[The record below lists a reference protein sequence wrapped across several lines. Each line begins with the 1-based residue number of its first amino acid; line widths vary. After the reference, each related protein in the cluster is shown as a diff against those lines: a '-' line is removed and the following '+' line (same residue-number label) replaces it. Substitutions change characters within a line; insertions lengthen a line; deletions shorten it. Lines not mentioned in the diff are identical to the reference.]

1 MVSAIRLV
9 MLLLVAVLAAASVSF
24 IFLPYETFT
33 ELIFRGYGQPE
44 KLARFRQTL
53 LTPARFALLR
63 YASLPLTV
71 LSVAI
76 VVVAWRR
83 VPFFATATQAGLART
98 ASAIRGLWRR
108 TSQTERLAV
117 GLLFAAVLTS
127 RFYFLFRLPLHVDER
142 FTYLYFVSKGWAVSA
157 AYYPN
162 PNNHILFSLLCNIS
176 DAFLASPL
184 LVLRLPSLL
193 FGMAALAGFWLS
205 ARYCFSFG
213 VAIFATALLAFT
225 PVVFGYGI
233 QGRGYSLLLGW
244 TIAACFGLVKIVSLP
259 VRQAGRQ
266 NAKPLYATLFV
277 ASSIL
282 GFYTVPVFLYPF
294 AGMCVY
300 AVLCFSWKRKYLPL
314 ANFLFLAALVAVG
327 VFVLYLPVFVFNGW
341 HSVSGNA
348 WVAPLPWL
356 DFKKNIAPN
365 LAACSRTLWHDSPF
379 SWCITLAFSLIA
391 MFVVLSRKSPS
402 IEKHWLALYLC
413 CLWVVVPVVLV
424 QKILLYGRVLVYVF
438 PLQWLAFALL
448 ARRFGPHQM
457 RGFQL
462 FKRYYFVIAFIMVL
476 GYAGFC
482 LTDFRQLSSPQG
494 RGIYNSL
501 DGVSNWL
508 YEHRADRIFVQYYEY
523 GLCIRFAYETNAR
536 AIELDVGADRFLARK
551 KYNFVVVHQSN
562 RFPGGLPAADYRL
575 VYDDGQAQVF
585 ELKK

>member
-1 MVSAIRLV
+1 MVSVIRLV
-9 MLLLVAVLAAASVSF
+9 MLLLAAVLAAVSISF
-24 IFLPYETFT
+24 LFLPYETFT

-44 KLARFRQTL
+44 KLARFRQML
-53 LTPARFALLR
+53 LTPERFALVR
-63 YASLPLTV
+63 HASLPLAV
-71 LSVAI
+71 LAVAI

-83 VPFFATATQAGLART
+83 VPFFVMATQAGSART

-117 GLLFAAVLTS
+117 GLLFAAVLAS
-127 RFYFLFRLPLHVDER
+127 RLYFLFRLPLHVDER
-142 FTYLYFVSKGWAVSA
+142 FTYLYFVRKGWAVSA

-205 ARYCFSFG
+205 ARYYFSFG

-233 QGRGYSLLLGW
+233 QGRGYGLMLGW
-244 TIAACFGLVKIVSLP
+244 TIVACFSLVKIVSL
-259 VRQAGRQ
+259 Q
-266 NAKPLYATLFV
+266 NTKPLYATIFV
-277 ASSIL
+277 TSSIL

-300 AVLCFSWKRKYLPL
+300 TVLYFSWKRKYLPL

-327 VFVLYLPVFVFNGW
+327 VFVLYLPVCVFNGW

-365 LAACSRTLWHDSPF
+365 LADCSRTLWHDSPF

-391 MFVVLSRKSPS
+391 VFVVLSRKIPS

-448 ARRFGPHQM
+448 ARRFG
-457 RGFQL
+457 L
-462 FKRYYFVIAFIMVL
+462 FKRYYSAIALIAVF

-536 AIELDVGADRFLARK
+536 AIELDVGMDRFLARK

-575 VYDDGQAQVF
+575 VYDDGQARVF

>member
-1 MVSAIRLV
+1 MVFVIRLAV
-9 MLLLVAVLAAASVSF
+9 LFFVAVLLAASISVF
-24 IFLPYETFT
+24 VFPYETFT
-33 ELIFRGYGQPE
+33 ELVFRGYRQPE
-44 KLARFRQTL
+44 KLANFRQML
-53 LTPARFALLR
+53 LTPQRFVLVR
-63 YASLPLTV
+63 CGSLFLTV

-76 VVVAWRR
+76 VVVIWRR
-83 VPFFATATQAGLART
+83 VPAFVRKTKAGSIRI
-98 ASAIRGLWRR
+98 ASAIHGLWRR

-117 GLLFAAVLTS
+117 GLLFAAVFAS
-127 RFYFLFRLPLHVDER
+127 RFYFVFRLPLHVDER

-205 ARYCFSFG
+205 ARYYFSFG

-233 QGRGYSLLLGW
+233 QGRGYGLLLCW
-244 TIAACFGLVKIVSLP
+244 TVAACFSLVKIVS
-259 VRQAGRQ
+259 RQ
-266 NAKPLYATLFV
+266 NTKPLYATIFV
-277 ASSIL
+277 TGSVL

-300 AVLCFSWKRKYLPL
+300 SVLYFSWKRKFLPL
-314 ANFLFLAALVAVG
+314 TNFLFLAALVAVG
-327 VFVLYLPVFVFNGW
+327 VFALYLPVFVFNGW
-341 HSVSGNA
+341 HSVSGNG
-348 WVAPLPWL
+348 WVAPLAWL
-356 DFKKNIAPN
+356 DFKRDIASN
-365 LAACSRTLWHDSPF
+365 LAASSRILWHDLPL
-379 SWCITLAFSLIA
+379 SWCLTLAFSLITV
-391 MFVVLSRKSPS
+391 FVVLSRRIPS

-413 CLWVVVPVVLV
+413 CLWVVVPVVFV
-424 QKILLYGRVLVYVF
+424 QKVLLYGRVLVYIF

-448 ARRFGPHQM
+448 ARRFG
-457 RGFQL
+457 L
-462 FKRYYFVIAFIMVL
+462 FKRYYSAIAFIAVF
-476 GYAGFC
+476 GYVGLC
-482 LTDFRQLSSPQG
+482 LADFRESASPQG

-508 YEHRADRIFVQYYEY
+508 YEHRADRVFVQYYEY
-523 GLCIRFAYETNAR
+523 GLCIRFAYETNGR

-575 VYDDGQAQVF
+575 VYADGQAQIF
-585 ELKK
+585 ELKKQ